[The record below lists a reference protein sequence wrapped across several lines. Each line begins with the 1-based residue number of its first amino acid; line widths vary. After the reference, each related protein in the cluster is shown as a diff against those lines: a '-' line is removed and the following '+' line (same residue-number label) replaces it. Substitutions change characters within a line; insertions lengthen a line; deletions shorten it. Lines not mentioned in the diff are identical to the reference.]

1 MKLLSQTQKSN
12 GKRRVV
18 VELDADEE
26 IMAFKNGAHYKL
38 GHPVCEVMAA
48 HIITEAECVT
58 WCSASQE
65 WQA

>member
-18 VELDADEE
+18 VELDADET
-26 IMAFKNGAHYKL
+26 IMAIKNGAHYKL

-48 HIITEAECVT
+48 HIITEAGRVT

-65 WQA
+65 WQS

>member
-1 MKLLSQTQKSN
+1 MKIISRTTKAN
-12 GKRRVV
+12 GARRVV

-26 IMAFKNGAHYKL
+26 IMAFKNGAHYRL

-48 HIITEAECVT
+48 HIITEAERVT